1 MFHVKLKC
9 LGSGLYVKET
19 VRSLLGLVVHLYII
33 RKKDGH
39 RPDKLTILPRWV
51 KELGN
56 NHAISQNSVSRTVQ
70 WDLVMTERT
79 LGS

>member
-1 MFHVKLKC
+1 M
-9 LGSGLYVKET
+9 
-19 VRSLLGLVVHLYII
+19 LGLVVHLYII

-39 RPDKLTILPRWV
+39 RPDKLTSLPRWV
-51 KELGN
+51 KELRN
-56 NHAISQNSVSRTVQ
+56 NAISQNSVSRTVQ